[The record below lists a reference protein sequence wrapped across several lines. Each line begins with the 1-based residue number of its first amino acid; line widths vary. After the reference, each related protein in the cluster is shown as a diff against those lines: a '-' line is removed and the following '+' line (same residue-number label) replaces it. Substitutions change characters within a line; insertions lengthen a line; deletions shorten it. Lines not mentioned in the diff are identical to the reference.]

1 MYDCVDCV
9 RRLDELV
16 DKELSGPEVEEIHV
30 HLDAC
35 GDCTRRYQFQEGL
48 KRLVKVSFTQERA
61 PAALRELLRQ
71 KLIT

>member
-1 MYDCVDCV
+1 MYDCDDCV

-16 DKELSGPEVEEIHV
+16 DKELSGPEVEEIQV
-30 HLDAC
+30 HLGAC

-48 KRLVKVSFTQERA
+48 KRLVKVSCNEERA

-71 KLIT
+71 RLNA

>member
-1 MYDCVDCV
+1 MYDCEDCV
-9 RRLDELV
+9 RRLDQLV

-48 KRLVKVSFTQERA
+48 KRLVKVCCDKDTA
-61 PAALRELLRQ
+61 PAAFREKLRQ
-71 KLIT
+71 ILL

>member
-1 MYDCVDCV
+1 MYDCDDCV

-16 DKELSGPEVEEIHV
+16 DKELSGPEVDEIHV

-48 KRLVKVSFTQERA
+48 KRLVRVSFTVERA
-61 PAALRELLRQ
+61 PAALRDRLRQ
-71 KLIT
+71 QLIP